1 VLCRLCVQKKTTL
14 KTIIKYVL
22 LDLLR
27 NKIIL
32 VYTLILAVLAIS
44 VLNLDS
50 NPSKGLLSLLNVTL
64 LFVPLITILFATIYF
79 FNSIEFTELLLSQP
93 IKRQKVILAEYTG
106 VASSLSAAYA
116 VGVGLPL
123 LFLVSGTESLI
134 LVLTGVLLTLIFSSL
149 ALLIFV
155 KSKDKTRGIGI
166 AIVVALFFTLL
177 FDGLLIAFIY
187 SFSDYPI
194 DQAVIAIIAFNPIDL
209 ARVLMLLQLD
219 TSALMGYS
227 GALFKK
233 FLGSATGSIFSISC
247 MLFWVVVPLLLSVRI
262 FRKKD
267 L

>member
-1 VLCRLCVQKKTTL
+1 M

-32 VYTLILAVLAIS
+32 VYTIILAVLAIS

-64 LFVPLITILFATIYF
+64 LFVPIITILFATIYF

-93 IKRQKVILAEYTG
+93 IKRQKVLLAEYAG
-106 VASSLSAAYA
+106 VSLSLAAAYA

-123 LFLVSGTESLI
+123 LFLVSGTQS
-134 LVLTGVLLTLIFSSL
+134 LVLVITGILLTLIFSSL

-155 KSKDKTRGIGI
+155 KSKDKTKGIGI
-166 AIVVALFFTLL
+166 AIVIALFFSLL
-177 FDGLLIAFIY
+177 FDGLLIGFIF

-194 DQAVIAIIAFNPIDL
+194 DQAVIGMIAFNPIDL

-219 TSALMGYS
+219 AGVLMGYS

-233 FLGSATGSIFSISC
+233 FLGSATGSFFSVAC
-247 MLFWVVVPLLLSVRI
+247 MLFWVAVPLLLSVRI
-262 FRKKD
+262 FRRKD

>member
-1 VLCRLCVQKKTTL
+1 MKI
-14 KTIIKYVL
+14 IIKYVL

-27 NKIIL
+27 NRIVI
-32 VYTLILAVLAIS
+32 VYTILLAILSIS
-44 VLNLDS
+44 VLGLDA
-50 NPSKGLLSLLNVTL
+50 NPAKGLLSLLNVSL
-64 LFVPLITILFATIYF
+64 LFVPIITILFATIYF

-93 IKRQKVILAEYTG
+93 IKRKSVLLAEYIG
-106 VASSLSAAYA
+106 VATSLAGAYA

-134 LVLTGVLLTLIFSSL
+134 LVLTGILLTLIFTSL

-155 KSKDKTRGIGI
+155 KWRDKTKGIGV
-166 AIVVALFFTLL
+166 AIGTSLFFTLL

-187 SFSDYPI
+187 SFGDYPI
-194 DQAVIAIIAFNPIDL
+194 DKAVIGVIAFNPIDL

-219 TSALMGYS
+219 VAVLMGYS

-233 FLGSATGSIFSISC
+233 FLGSATGSIFSFAC
-247 MLFWVVVPLLLSVRI
+247 MAFWVIWPLLLSVKV
-262 FRKKD
+262 FKKKD

>member
-1 VLCRLCVQKKTTL
+1 MR
-14 KTIIKYVL
+14 TIIKYVL

-27 NKIIL
+27 NRIIL
-32 VYTLILAVLAIS
+32 VYAIILAVLAMS
-44 VLNLDS
+44 LLGLDS
-50 NPSKGLLSLLNVTL
+50 NPAKGLLSLLNITL
-64 LFVPLITILFATIYF
+64 LFVPIITILFATIYF

-93 IKRQKVILAEYTG
+93 IKRQSVLVAEYTG
-106 VASSLSAAYA
+106 VAASLSAAY
-116 VGVGLPL
+116 VLGIGLPL

-134 LVLTGVLLTLIFSSL
+134 LVMTGVLLTLIFSSL

-155 KSKDKTRGIGI
+155 KCRDKTRGIGI
-166 AIVVALFFTLL
+166 AIVTALFFTLL

-194 DQAVIAIIAFNPIDL
+194 DTAVLAIIAFNPIDL

-219 TSALMGYS
+219 VAVLMGYS

-233 FLGSATGSIFSISC
+233 FLGSATGSIFSVTC
-247 MLFWVVVPLLLSVRI
+247 MVFWVVVPLFFSIRI
-262 FRKKD
+262 FKKKD